1 MNDTKKICE
10 EFKSN
15 LIESIKKYKIDYP
28 DNQIDKIIR
37 YGGGYKCVESEVDS
51 MIHHVEC
58 TMQFYKN
65 RY

>member
-15 LIESIKKYKIDYP
+15 LLESIKKYKIDYP
-28 DNQIDKIIR
+28 DNQIDKISR
-37 YGGGYKCVESEVDS
+37 YNNKSNCVECEVDS
-51 MIHHVEC
+51 IIYSVER
-58 TMQFYKN
+58 TMQFYIN